1 MSSFRLL
8 PISLTNYKK
17 TKEKRTRNICWYS
30 LSYLLL
36 CIITWFVSW
45 QSCFFLRL
53 IFMLVSFCAST
64 ELLTFEVRVT
74 RSDHDLCTE
83 VINPFTAN
91 MSLENDQL
99 QQWWHMYCFA
109 MLGSTSIVIHS
120 VKQRLLRNWPKSDAA
135 TTSCAKDYKGHSL
148 VQISS
153 TELSNIYTYID
164 NAKSHFVKSDAATS
178 CVKDY
183 KGHSLVQFSSSEL
196 LNIYIYTH
204 TYIDKAKSH
213 FVINRSPFCNHLV
226 SSSHNLVIILHH
238 LVITL
243 LWSIGGHL
251 FNMLLPSGQHFA
263 INLASILL
271 TLQALLSGAF
281 LQTLPKLVMP
291 LLLISAQ
298 LSSNAV
304 SALRKVWVLTTL
316 WKQHSIETQT

>member
-1 MSSFRLL
+1 MSSFRLF

-83 VINPFTAN
+83 VINPFTAK

-148 VQISS
+148 VQFSS

-164 NAKSHFVKSDAATS
+164 NAKSHFV
-178 CVKDY
+178 
-183 KGHSLVQFSSSEL
+183 
-196 LNIYIYTH
+196 
-204 TYIDKAKSH
+204 
-213 FVINRSPFCNHLV
+213 INTSPFCNHLV

-243 LWSIGGHL
+243 LWSIGGHF
-251 FNMLLPSGQHFA
+251 FNMLLSSGQHFA

-271 TLQALLSGAF
+271 TLPASLSGTF

-298 LSSNAV
+298 LSNDAV

-316 WKQHSIETQT
+316 WKQHSIETQM